1 MPLETWNSLA
11 AESQSPVCGSVPG
24 NFSGDP
30 MRSYSLPLIGLLLLT
45 ACGSSD
51 ESVGNAAEN
60 TNNST
65 DAGSTN
71 TGPVVEVC
79 EADETQSCLGEA
91 GCVGS
96 QTCVDNLSAYSAC
109 DCGSDSS
116 GSIAGTS
123 QDANCDMNGYWAVR
137 KLSLPQDTAIGST
150 QPASAWYYFRIE
162 QNGADFTILDSLDC
176 GTEAS
181 GNATVVLTTQTL
193 LGLMTKNNQRGRT
206 GTFAANVDHCEFSI
220 RRQYNRL
227 GMAASVLPEQGSQTE
242 LAEGLEDRIE
252 EAEDWDGSGYG
263 GIAYNTSGIITG
275 VRHAIQINWDS
286 YFNDADFGHM
296 PGLGADEFTLRM
308 EYSIAEAVTG
318 TECGRLGLSCQLLLG
333 KAIVI
338 PQADNAASF
347 HLLGR
352 TFEEATAS
360 DVLDPSSPLNTCYN
374 IQDTFPHA
382 DSI

>member
-1 MPLETWNSLA
+1 
-11 AESQSPVCGSVPG
+11 
-24 NFSGDP
+24 

-275 VRHAIQINWDS
+275 VRHAIHINWDS